1 MNELV
6 VHSIPGSPYG
16 RAVLIALEEKAAA
29 YRFAPVA
36 PGTLRTPAHRARHP
50 FGRVPVLEHG
60 GFRLYET
67 QAILRYL
74 DRVLPGAALTPD
86 APRAA
91 ARMDQM
97 MNVNDWY
104 VFQGVGN
111 VIGFQRIIA
120 PRLLGRA
127 PDEAAISA
135 ALPRA
140 RELFAELALQLGGEP
155 YFAGASFTLADVL
168 LAPQL
173 DFLQQTPEW
182 ETLAAPHEN
191 LRGWLDRVNE
201 RVSLTATTWT
211 RVAAMAEA
219 ALRAHAA

>member
-1 MNELV
+1 MSGFI

-36 PGTLRTPAHRARHP
+36 PGTLRTPAHLARHP

-60 GFRLYET
+60 SFRLYET

-74 DRVLPGAALTPD
+74 DRVLPGAALTPPE
-86 APRAA
+86 ARRA

-104 VFQGVGN
+104 VFQGVGS
-111 VIGFQRIIA
+111 VIGFQRVVA

-127 PDEAAISA
+127 PDEAAIA
-135 ALPRA
+135 AVLPRA
-140 RELFAELALQLGGEP
+140 RELFAELAQQLGTEP
-155 YFAGASFTLADVL
+155 YFAGPAFTLADVL

-182 ETLAAPHEN
+182 EALAAPHEN
-191 LRGWLDRVNE
+191 LRCWLDRVNA
-201 RVSLTATTWT
+201 RPSLAATTWT
-211 RVAAMAEA
+211 RVAAMAQV
-219 ALRAHAA
+219 ALRASAA